1 MVLFSQKYA
10 SPPAKAHAAVL
21 SAGCMWG
28 SVGIFVRL
36 LDRLGY
42 SPLTIVFVRMFIA
55 FILLFTFLYI
65 FNRNLL
71 RIKIKDIWLFIGAAL
86 TSAIALNLFYSISTV
101 MNSLALAAV
110 LLATAPFFVIFM
122 SAIMFKEKITPVK
135 LMALFIAFAGCVLT
149 SGFIGSVSKFSP
161 LGVLV
166 GVLPGA
172 GYAFYSI
179 FLRFALNKGYD
190 SLTINVYSFGIGA
203 IACIPFTKFGVIVN
217 SVGAEPAY
225 MSIFLVAHA
234 LFVSLLPY
242 LLYTYCMKYMDTGKA
257 AILVSVEPA
266 AAAVFGV
273 VLYNEI
279 PTVVCLLGIVLV
291 IVAII
296 VLNMDI
302 HVWRSRL
309 HRFVNR

>member
-1 MVLFSQKYA
+1 ML
-10 SPPAKAHAAVL
+10 KAHIAVL

-28 SVGIFVRL
+28 AVGIFVRSF
-36 LDRLGY
+36 DALGY

-55 FILLFTFLYI
+55 FIILFAFLYI

-71 RIKIKDIWLFIGAAL
+71 CIKIKDIWLFIGAAL

-110 LLATAPFFVIFM
+110 LLATAPFFVIFT

-135 LMALFIAFAGCVLT
+135 LTALFIVFAGCVLT
-149 SGFIGSVSKFSP
+149 SGFIGSGAIFNP

-166 GVLPGA
+166 GVLSGT

-179 FLRFALNKGYD
+179 FSRFALNKGYD

-203 IACIPFTKFGVIVN
+203 IACIPFTNFGVIAK
-217 SVGAEPAY
+217 SISAEPAHTGV
-225 MSIFLVAHA
+225 LLLAHA

-242 LLYTYCMKYMDTGKA
+242 VLYTYGMKYMDTGKA

-273 VLYNEI
+273 VLYHEI
-279 PTVVCLLGIVLV
+279 PTVICLAGMVLV
-291 IVAII
+291 IGAII
-296 VLNMDI
+296 LLNLFGE
-302 HVWRSRL
+302 RKL
-309 HRFVNR
+309 